1 MRWKNFFFTL
11 FCALI
16 YTTLPLI
23 ISGYGKALKRIYGCR
38 YDEFCN
44 ASTWCSFT
52 KIECDINS
60 QLANYIATLIDM
72 GLFALFT
79 VPTGLLAI
87 ILLVVVQIILKLVRK
102 RRNRLNNR
110 SSR

>member
-1 MRWKNFFFTL
+1 MRCKNFFFTL
-11 FCALI
+11 FCASI
-16 YTTLPLI
+16 YTTFPLI
-23 ISGYGKALKRIYGCR
+23 ISGYGKLLRRIYGCR
-38 YDEFCN
+38 YGFCN

-52 KIECDINS
+52 KIECENNS
-60 QLANYIATLIDM
+60 RLAHYIANLIDT
-72 GLFALFT
+72 GWFALFT
-79 VPTGLLAI
+79 VPTGLLVI